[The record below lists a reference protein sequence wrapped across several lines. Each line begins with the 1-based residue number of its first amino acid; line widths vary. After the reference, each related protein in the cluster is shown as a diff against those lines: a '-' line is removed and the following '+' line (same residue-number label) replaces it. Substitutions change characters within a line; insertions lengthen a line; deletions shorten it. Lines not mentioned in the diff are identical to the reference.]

1 MKAITLIIAMITV
14 LVFNT
19 NAQNTD
25 VKELLDNKETRTE
38 LFNAIASD
46 HQMMMDFIKVAKKNE
61 HGAMMMRDAENPE
74 MKKMGSMQGGNDEQ
88 KMMGMMKNNPEM
100 MQKMMGNMMEMCK
113 KDSAMRNK
121 MANMMSEN
129 PEMMKMCMQKM
140 KEKGM
145 MNSDGKMMDS
155 DRQMMNSDGKMMDK
169 KGKSNQENHNH

>member
-38 LFNAIASD
+38 LFNAIAGD
-46 HQMMMDFIKVAKKNE
+46 HQMMMDFIKVAKENE

-74 MKKMGSMQGGNDEQ
+74 MKTMGSMQDANKKQKKMESMKGGNEQQ

-121 MANMMSEN
+121 MAT
-129 PEMMKMCMQKM
+129 
-140 KEKGM
+140 
-145 MNSDGKMMDS
+145 
-155 DRQMMNSDGKMMDK
+155 
-169 KGKSNQENHNH
+169 

>member
-14 LVFNT
+14 LGFNT
-19 NAQNTD
+19 NAQNAD

-74 MKKMGSMQGGNDEQ
+74 MKTMGSMQDDNKKQKKMESMQGGNDEQ

-145 MNSDGKMMDS
+145 MNSDGKMMD
-155 DRQMMNSDGKMMDK
+155 K